1 MNHAIN
7 RVEIKNELRRIKKR
21 QLLKY
26 TPKIQT
32 KRRKLLNKTK
42 LSTSKL
48 EVVGESISQ

>member
-1 MNHAIN
+1 MMNHAIN

-32 KRRKLLNKTK
+32 KRRKLINRETPD
-42 LSTSKL
+42 L
-48 EVVGESISQ
+48 EVVGNQFLNK